1 MSVVGYVWLAVAIIA
16 EVTGTVSLKL
26 SDGFSNAVPSVL
38 VVLGYGVAFYALA
51 MVLKTGLPIGM
62 AYAIWA
68 ALGVALVALIGALF
82 LREPLNLTMIGGL
95 VLVVGGVVLL
105 EIGGART

>member
-1 MSVVGYVWLAVAIIA
+1 VWLAVAIIA

-26 SDGFSNAVPSVL
+26 SDGFSHVVPSVL
-38 VVLGYGVAFYALA
+38 VVFGYGLAFYALA
-51 MVLKTGLPIGM
+51 MVLKTGLPIGLV
-62 AYAIWA
+62 YAVWA

-82 LREPLNLTMIGGL
+82 LREPLNPTMIGGL
-95 VLVVGGVVLL
+95 VLVIGGVVLL